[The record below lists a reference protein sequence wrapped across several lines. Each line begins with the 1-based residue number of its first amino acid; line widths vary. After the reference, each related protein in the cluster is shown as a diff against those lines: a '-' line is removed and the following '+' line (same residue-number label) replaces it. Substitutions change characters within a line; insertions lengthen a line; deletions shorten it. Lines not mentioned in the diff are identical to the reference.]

1 MADKVT
7 KSIIVK
13 GGIDEIYDVWADFR
27 NFPQFMN
34 NIESVTPSGEGRT
47 QWVMKG
53 PLDTTFEWE
62 AKTTRMEENSRIAW
76 KSVEGNMKTSGQ
88 VTFKELPQNQTQ
100 VTVTLH
106 YVPPGGVVGE
116 AAAALFG
123 RPEQQLTE
131 DLKNF
136 KSFVEKMEDRLT
148 TSM

>member
-34 NIESVTPSGEGRT
+34 NIESVTPSGEDRT

-88 VTFKELPQNQTQ
+88 VTFKELPQDQTQ
-100 VTVTLH
+100 VTVTLQ

-123 RPEQQLTE
+123 QPEKQLTE

-136 KSFVEKMEDRLT
+136 KSYVEKMEDRLT
-148 TSM
+148 TSA

>member
-13 GGIDEIYDVWADFR
+13 GEVGEIYDVWADFR
-27 NFPQFMN
+27 NFPRFMK
-34 NIESVTPSGEGRT
+34 NIESVTPSGEDRT

-100 VTVTLH
+100 VTVTLQ

-123 RPEQQLTE
+123 QPEQQLTE

-136 KSFVEKMEDRLT
+136 KSYVEKMEDRLT